1 MFLGLAS
8 SSRTEV
14 REDNELPAVDFFLHP
29 CFFLELVVETM
40 LMRSSSDDE
49 KNALK

>member
-14 REDNELPAVDFFLHP
+14 REGNELPAVDFFLHY
-29 CFFLELVVETM
+29 FFVLKLVVETM
-40 LMRSSSDDE
+40 LVRSSSDDQ
-49 KNALK
+49 KNALE